1 MKRSHAEGQVTRPL
15 LYVAHPVSGD
25 VLGNISR
32 AYRWFRWLR
41 ACFPEVT
48 FAMPWV
54 VNLLCGEDDADPAQ
68 RERGLVDCETTAR
81 ACDGVVL
88 VGGRVSAGMKR
99 EAGAARVAYDLT
111 RMGEEPPIA
120 TLGIAFGEY
129 VDRLAEAA

>member
-1 MKRSHAEGQVTRPL
+1 MTRPL

-25 VLGNISR
+25 VPGNIAR

-41 ACFPEVT
+41 ASFPEVT

-81 ACDGVVL
+81 ACDGVML

-99 EAGAARVAYDLT
+99 EAEAATAAYDLT
-111 RMGEEPPIA
+111 RLGEEPPRA
-120 TLGIAFGEY
+120 KFGIAWTEY
-129 VDRLAEAA
+129 VARLAEAAK